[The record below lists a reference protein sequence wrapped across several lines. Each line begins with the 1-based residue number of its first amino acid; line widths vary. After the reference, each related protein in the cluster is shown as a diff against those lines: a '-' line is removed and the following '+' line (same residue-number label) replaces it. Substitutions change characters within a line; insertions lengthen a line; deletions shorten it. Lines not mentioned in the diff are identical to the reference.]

1 MINLYTNSCYKASKL
16 ITNQY
21 STSFSLG
28 IGLFD
33 KSIRPSIY
41 AIYGFVR
48 LADEVVDSFYD
59 YDQQELFDQLKSDYA
74 NAIRDGISLNPIINS
89 FQVVVNRYNLHPYVE
104 AFLDS
109 MELDLNKK
117 DYNSNEEFENYIYGS
132 ACVVGLMCLKVFV
145 NGDEDEFQNL
155 KPYAMK
161 LGSAFQKV
169 NFLRDYNYDSVKL
182 GRSYFPKIESFN
194 FDDTNKTEII
204 QNIKS
209 DFREALEG
217 ISKLPDNSRLG
228 VYVAYKYYLTLLK
241 KLSTLEVKNI
251 IAHRV
256 RISNFQKMYIL
267 KKSLIRYNLNVL

>member
-59 YDQQELFDQLKSDYA
+59 YNQQELFDQLKTDYA

-89 FQVVVNRYNLHPYVE
+89 FQEVVNKYNLHPFVD

-145 NGDEDEFQNL
+145 NGDEDAFQNL

-161 LGSAFQKV
+161 LGAAFQKV
-169 NFLRDYNYDSVKL
+169 NFLRDYNYDSKKL

-194 FDDTNKTEII
+194 FDDANKTEII

-251 IAHRV
+251 IEQRV
-256 RISNFQKMYIL
+256 RISNFQKIYIL
-267 KKSLIRYNLNVL
+267 KKSVIRYNLNVL

>member
-28 IGLFD
+28 IGLFH

-59 YDQQELFDQLKSDYA
+59 YNQQQLFDQLKSDYA
-74 NAIRDGISLNPIINS
+74 DAIRDGISLNPIINS
-89 FQVVVNRYNLHPYVE
+89 FQEVVNRYNLHPYVD

-117 DYNSNEEFENYIYGS
+117 DYSSTEEFEDYIYGS

-145 NGDEDEFQNL
+145 NGDENTFQNL

-161 LGSAFQKV
+161 LGAAFQKV
-169 NFLRDYNYDSVKL
+169 NFLRDYNYDSKKL

-194 FDDTNKTEII
+194 FDDANKTEII

-241 KLSTLEVKNI
+241 KLSTLDVQNI

>member
-89 FQVVVNRYNLHPYVE
+89 FQEVVNRYNLHPYVE

>member
-1 MINLYTNSCYKASKL
+1 M
-16 ITNQY
+16 
-21 STSFSLG
+21 
-28 IGLFD
+28 
-33 KSIRPSIY
+33 
-41 AIYGFVR
+41 
-48 LADEVVDSFYD
+48 
-59 YDQQELFDQLKSDYA
+59 
-74 NAIRDGISLNPIINS
+74 
-89 FQVVVNRYNLHPYVE
+89 
-104 AFLDS
+104 
-109 MELDLNKK
+109 
-117 DYNSNEEFENYIYGS
+117 
-132 ACVVGLMCLKVFV
+132 
-145 NGDEDEFQNL
+145 
-155 KPYAMK
+155 
-161 LGSAFQKV
+161 
-169 NFLRDYNYDSVKL
+169 KL

>member
-59 YDQQELFDQLKSDYA
+59 YNQQELFDQLKTDYA

-89 FQVVVNRYNLHPYVE
+89 FQEVVNKYNLHPFVD

-145 NGDEDEFQNL
+145 NGDEDAFQNL

-161 LGSAFQKV
+161 LGAAFQKV
-169 NFLRDYNYDSVKL
+169 NFLRDYNYDSKKL

-194 FDDTNKTEII
+194 FDDANKTEII

-251 IAHRV
+251 IEHRV
-256 RISNFQKMYIL
+256 RISNFQKIYIL
-267 KKSLIRYNLNVL
+267 KKSVIRYNLNVL

>member
-33 KSIRPSIY
+33 KSIRPAIY

-59 YDQQELFDQLKSDYA
+59 YNQQELFDQLKTDYA
-74 NAIRDGISLNPIINS
+74 NAICDGISLNPIINS
-89 FQVVVNRYNLHPYVE
+89 FQEVVNRYNLHPYVDS
-104 AFLDS
+104 FLES

-117 DYNSNEEFENYIYGS
+117 DYNSNEEFEDYIYGS

-145 NGDEDEFQNL
+145 NGNEDEFQNL
-155 KPYAMK
+155 KPFAMK

-169 NFLRDYNYDSVKL
+169 NFLRDYNYDSKKL

-241 KLSTLEVKNI
+241 KLSTLEVQNI
-251 IAHRV
+251 ITHRV

-267 KKSLIRYNLNVL
+267 KKSVIRYNLNVL